1 MPEVGHY
8 NFTVYA
14 ALIDAEN
21 SPQNNMLVP
30 SQTLAPAST
39 LMPVFNQET
48 KAVLSFRLQCTKLAQ
63 FEIPPNRAA
72 EINVFGTNL
81 IMKRLGLTCCDFKQ
95 GVLGTDRDGKLNL
108 VFEMTQP
115 LDVEAYLY
123 SADPSISSK
132 CLELCMLKR
141 IVHNFLILIINPPHA
156 GLYGLDLHA
165 APKGAS
171 NTILGSQLPPV
182 GKFLI
187 KAHYQIR
194 SFYQFPRGDNRQ
206 WGPKQRFYDLGLHTV
221 GNIDPYLVNEDG
233 KQVSILELNDY

>member
-1 MPEVGHY
+1 MGHY

-14 ALIDAEN
+14 TLVDTDG
-21 SPQNNMLVP
+21 STQN
-30 SQTLAPAST
+30 TLAGPGQQLAAAST
-39 LMPVFNQET
+39 TLQPLNQET
-48 KAVLSFRLQCTKLAQ
+48 KAVLSFRLQCSKLAH
-63 FEIPPNRAA
+63 FEIPPNRAT

-81 IMKRLGLTCCDFKQ
+81 LMKRLGLTCCDFKQ

-123 SADPSISSK
+123 STDPSISSK

-187 KAHYQIR
+187 KAHHQIR

-233 KQVSILELNDY
+233 KQVRFYIS

>member
-14 ALIDAEN
+14 ALIDSEN
-21 SPQNNMLVP
+21 TAQNNMGAP
-30 SQTLAPAST
+30 TQTLSPASA
-39 LMPVFNQET
+39 LLPVLNQET
-48 KAVLSFRLQCTKLAQ
+48 KAVLSFRLQCSKVVH
-63 FEIPPNRAA
+63 FEIPPNRAT

-108 VFEMTQP
+108 VFEMSQP
-115 LDVEAYLY
+115 LDLEAYLY

-141 IVHNFLILIINPPHA
+141 IVHNFIILIINPPHA

-165 APKGAS
+165 APKGTS
-171 NTILGSQLPPV
+171 NTILGSQLPPI

-194 SFYQFPRGDNRQ
+194 SFFQYPKGDNRQ

-233 KQVSILELNDY
+233 KQVSK